1 MYPACGWLLKRPG
14 KTWRYRFYSCIAF
27 LAVVAAGQ
35 VWYGFHDTQENY
47 FQVLQ
52 IPRVAA
58 PQAVKKAYRTLSR
71 TEHPDKGGSAEK
83 FQRIGEAYEVLAM
96 PQRREVYDR
105 FGAEGL
111 HHFDKAGKD
120 HVQDSV
126 IGIAMYHVVWA
137 ALVYVI
143 TAGQERRRG
152 RGWALAGL
160 ALNLG
165 LEVGLKFGDFD
176 FGWAEWLLFPRWT
189 RADQV
194 SMLHLVYPS
203 VMNACVVLSS
213 VTYYDLETENYKLLR
228 NLFEMNKQMLIGL
241 RTIHNEVAALPK
253 GKAGAAATKAA
264 AAAVAQGEAQ
274 FANLPRNLIRGGAH
288 GGAQQAAVQD
298 PNKSRI
304 PSWVWMLGM
313 YFLFNYVLK

>member
-1 MYPACGWLLKRPG
+1 MVGL
-14 KTWRYRFYSCIAF
+14 
-27 LAVVAAGQ
+27 GQ
-35 VWYGFHDTQENY
+35 VWYGFRETQENY
-47 FQVLQ
+47 FQVLGV
-52 IPRVAA
+52 PRVAA
-58 PQAVKKAYRTLSR
+58 PQAIKKAYRTLSR
-71 TEHPDKGGSAEK
+71 TEHPDKGGSAAK
-83 FQRIGEAYEVLAM
+83 FQRLGEAYEVLAT

-105 FGAEGL
+105 FGPDGL
-111 HHFDKAGKD
+111 RQLDKAGGD

-126 IGIAMYHVVWA
+126 IGIAMYHVIWA

-143 TAGQERRRG
+143 TAGTERRRG

-176 FGWAEWLLFPRWT
+176 FGYVEWALFPSWS
-189 RADQV
+189 RADQAGL
-194 SMLHLVYPS
+194 LHALYPS

-213 VTYYDLETENYKLLR
+213 VTFYDLETENYKLLR

-253 GKAGAAATKAA
+253 GKASAAATKAA

-274 FANLPRNLIRGGAH
+274 FANLPRNLVRGHGQGGA
-288 GGAQQAAVQD
+288 QAAVQN
-298 PNKSRI
+298 PQKSRV